1 MENRLPLPRPL
12 PAITGKLA
20 AAILASA
27 LVVSGVAVY
36 RYRAA
41 SSAAATSY
49 TTTRVQRGTIT
60 DAVTGTGP
68 ISASQSVPLNF
79 KNSGK
84 VSEIDVNIGDKAKAG
99 QVLAKLD
106 ETDLKTQLQQAQA
119 NLANSQAAFNKV
131 TQGTLPTDVAAAQ
144 AAVDSANSQLA
155 SARKGLGTAQDIAV
169 KDTAASQQ
177 ALADSQ
183 KNLQSVQAQI
193 DASTAADKVAVA
205 NAQKALADAQ
215 NTAQT
220 LPAVLAQQIEQAK
233 DKLYA
238 DQVADDAAVGRGSMS
253 IQARQAALDADQAS
267 IDQTNASAVQQLAQS
282 KQTVNQAQATLNSAQ
297 ATLQNDLAKF
307 QGQLVTGQTSFNQAQ
322 TNLASAQ
329 AKDAQTVQSAQA
341 QVDSA
346 ASGVQTAQAAYNQK
360 LAPPTQADID
370 ASQAQVAAQQA
381 NVQLAQNNF
390 DAAVLIAPTDGTVTA
405 INGAVGQWLSGGAL
419 NGSAATSASGAGASS
434 SSATTSSNFI
444 SLTSLSGLQ
453 VTAQVNE
460 SDIGRV
466 QIGQPINFTVDAYPN
481 QTFSGKVAI
490 LQPLGQNVQ
499 NVVSYTVTSTIDQT
513 NAQLL
518 PGMTATI
525 NIIINQ
531 VRDALEV
538 PLSALTY
545 ARTQA
550 AQQAAANRGQGQAG
564 ANASAQAKPS
574 GQGAQGQGGGAQAR
588 PSGQAGQGQGA
599 GGQGGQGSG
608 GGQGAGGGQSR
619 AGSFEQ
625 PGGQG
630 VLYLLKDGKSNV
642 ASVQFGPSDGRLVQV
657 ASGVNEGDVIITGGG
672 PTVSSGSA
680 QAKPGGFGGGGNI
693 FAAKPGG

>member
-1 MENRLPLPRPL
+1 MENRLPLPRPF
-12 PAITGKLA
+12 PAIAGKLA
-20 AAILASA
+20 AAILAAA

-68 ISASQSVPLNF
+68 IAASQAVPLNF

-84 VSEIDVNIGDKAKAG
+84 ISEIDVNVGDKVKAG

-106 ETDLKTQLQQAQA
+106 DSDLKTQLQQAQA
-119 NLANSQAAFNKV
+119 NLANTQAASNKL
-131 TQGTLPTDVAAAQ
+131 TQGALPTDVAAAQ
-144 AAVDSANSQLA
+144 AAIDSANSQLA
-155 SARKGLGTAQDIAV
+155 SARRGLGAAQDIAA
-169 KDTAASQQ
+169 KDAAASQQ

-193 DASTAADKVAVA
+193 DASTASDKVAVA

-215 NTAQT
+215 STAQT
-220 LPAVLAQQIEQAK
+220 LPAVLTQQIEQAK

-282 KQTVNQAQATLNSAQ
+282 KQTADQAQATLNTAQ
-297 ATLQNDLAKF
+297 STLQNDLAKF

-329 AKDAQTVQSAQA
+329 AKDAQSIQSAQA
-341 QVDSA
+341 SADSA
-346 ASGVQTAQAAYNQK
+346 SSGVQTAQAAYNQK
-360 LAPPTQADID
+360 VAPPTQADID
-370 ASQAQVAAQQA
+370 ATQAQIAAQQA
-381 NVQLAQNNF
+381 NVQLAQNNL
-390 DAAVLIAPTDGTVTA
+390 DAAVLPAPADGTVTA

-419 NGSAATSASGAGASS
+419 NGSAANSASGAGASS
-434 SSATTSSNFI
+434 ASASTSSNFL
-444 SLTSLSGLQ
+444 SLTSLSGLN

-499 NVVSYTVTSTIDQT
+499 NVVSYTVTSTIDQ
-513 NAQLL
+513 NNVQLL
-518 PGMTATI
+518 PGMTATV

-538 PLSALTY
+538 PMSALTY

-550 AQQAAANRGQGQAG
+550 ARNRAQGQGG

-574 GQGAQGQGGGAQAR
+574 GQGQA
-588 PSGQAGQGQGA
+588 AG
-599 GGQGGQGSG
+599 G
-608 GGQGAGGGQSR
+608 GGQGR
-619 AGSFEQ
+619 AASFEQ